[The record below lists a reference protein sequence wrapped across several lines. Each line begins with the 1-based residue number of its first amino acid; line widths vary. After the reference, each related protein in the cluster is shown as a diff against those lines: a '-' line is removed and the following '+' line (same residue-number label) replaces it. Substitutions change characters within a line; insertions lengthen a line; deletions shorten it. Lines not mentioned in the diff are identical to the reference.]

1 MEKIVKS
8 NTATD
13 LLKIQY
19 QIIFQLVADKQRLA
33 E

>member
-8 NTATD
+8 NNATD
-13 LLKIQY
+13 LVKIQY
-19 QIIFQLVADKQRLA
+19 QIIFLLVVDKQRQS